1 VLLGLLTLALAPT
14 AGCGDGV
21 HGPFRAAAAARS
33 CTIPLLQRALNGE
46 MFSSAWC
53 EECSPGAANKCG
65 APWSSLRG
73 PATWCCLRI
82 KSCLR
87 MRGGGRCLYQV
98 LGVDPSARCT
108 PVP

>member
-1 VLLGLLTLALAPT
+1 MLLGLLTLALAPT